1 MKSFLQLNL
10 QGSESKPETMNLSAK
25 SEGEQ
30 AQPVVSAKRLSRIA
44 NRIAHKGASTYG
56 RSSSGPLSK

>member
-10 QGSESKPETMNLSAK
+10 QGSETKPETASLSAK
-25 SEGEQ
+25 PVDGQ
-30 AQPVVSAKRLSRIA
+30 AQPVVSPKRLNRVA